1 MKMKKTTIT
10 LLMSCLLLT
19 KVSAAAANSDIS
31 PYALR
36 YMQQAQTLSAKEQNQ
51 QAIEHLLTAE
61 VSRPGDVAAISR
73 MLGILYWQSEQAEH
87 SVIALEKALNTQGLA
102 DDEQWR
108 TRRMLSSIYLTLG
121 EFRQALPHLELLTQ
135 SIPEGENAA
144 EVWLH
149 LAQAH
154 YSLEQWRETLL
165 ALEKQRKLDPKP
177 SVAVLSISLGAHAQ
191 LEQWSQVV
199 DNAKQLIALQPEKKI
214 WWMQAYS
221 GYLNLRQQKA
231 ALDILTLAQLKGIA
245 LLDSERKSLAY
256 LYASQGIYEKAAVTL
271 SQLEQADSDLELIR
285 LQAQYWQA
293 AKEWQKSLHFWHK
306 AAEIES
312 KYHWEVAVLQNQLQK
327 YQQVIASL
335 DQMENQQ
342 RFYDAQLLKVNALYR
357 LNRLEAALAL
367 AKKADAIKSST
378 QTQSWV
384 RFLSHK
390 KSETPEV

>member
-1 MKMKKTTIT
+1 MKKTTIT

-19 KVSAAAANSDIS
+19 KVSAAAPNSDIS
-31 PYALR
+31 PYTLR

-87 SVIALEKALNTQGLA
+87 SVIALEKALNALGLA

-367 AKKADAIKSST
+367 AKKADAIKSSR

>member
-19 KVSAAAANSDIS
+19 KVSAAAPNSDIS

-87 SVIALEKALNTQGLA
+87 SVIALEKALNAQGLA

-271 SQLEQADSDLELIR
+271 SQLERADSDLELIR

>member
-19 KVSAAAANSDIS
+19 KVSAAAPNSDIS

-73 MLGILYWQSEQAEH
+73 MLGILYWQSEQAQH
-87 SVIALEKALNTQGLA
+87 SVMALEKALNAQGLA

-121 EFRQALPHLELLTQ
+121 QFRQALPHLELLTQ

-154 YSLEQWRETLL
+154 YSLEQWHETLL

>member
-1 MKMKKTTIT
+1 MKKTTIT

-19 KVSAAAANSDIS
+19 KVSAAAPNSDIS

-87 SVIALEKALNTQGLA
+87 SVMALEKALNAQGLA

-121 EFRQALPHLELLTQ
+121 QFRQALPHLELLTQ

-231 ALDILTLAQLKGIA
+231 ALDILTLAQLKGIT

-306 AAEIES
+306 AAEIDS

>member
-1 MKMKKTTIT
+1 MKKTTIT

-19 KVSAAAANSDIS
+19 KVSAAAPNSDIS

-87 SVIALEKALNTQGLA
+87 SVIALEKALNAQGLA

-121 EFRQALPHLELLTQ
+121 QFPQALPHLELLTQ

-154 YSLEQWRETLL
+154 YSLERWRETLI
-165 ALEKQRKLDPKP
+165 ALETQRKLDSQP

-221 GYLNLRQQKA
+221 GYLNLRQQKS

-245 LLDSERKSLAY
+245 LLDSELKSLAY

>member
-19 KVSAAAANSDIS
+19 KVSAAAPNSDIS

-87 SVIALEKALNTQGLA
+87 SVMALEKALNAQGLA

-121 EFRQALPHLELLTQ
+121 QFRQALPHLELLTQ

-231 ALDILTLAQLKGIA
+231 ALDILTLAQLKGIT

-306 AAEIES
+306 AAEIDS

>member
-19 KVSAAAANSDIS
+19 KVSAAAPNSDIS

-87 SVIALEKALNTQGLA
+87 SVIALEKALNAQGLA

-121 EFRQALPHLELLTQ
+121 QFRQALPHLELLTQ

-245 LLDSERKSLAY
+245 LLDSELKSLAY
-256 LYASQGIYEKAAVTL
+256 LYASQGIYEKAAETL

>member
-1 MKMKKTTIT
+1 MKKTTIT

>member
-1 MKMKKTTIT
+1 MKMKKTTLT

-19 KVSAAAANSDIS
+19 KVSAAALNSDIS

-87 SVIALEKALNTQGLA
+87 SVIALEKALNAQGLA

-121 EFRQALPHLELLTQ
+121 QFRQALLHLELLTQ

>member
-1 MKMKKTTIT
+1 MKKTTIT

-19 KVSAAAANSDIS
+19 KVSAAAPNSDIS

-87 SVIALEKALNTQGLA
+87 SVIALEKALNAQGLA

-121 EFRQALPHLELLTQ
+121 QFRQALPHLELLTQ

-191 LEQWSQVV
+191 LEQWSQLV

-245 LLDSERKSLAY
+245 LLDSELKSLAY
-256 LYASQGIYEKAAVTL
+256 LYASQGIYEKAAETL

-306 AAEIES
+306 AADIES

>member
-19 KVSAAAANSDIS
+19 KVSAAAPNSDIS

-87 SVIALEKALNTQGLA
+87 SAIALEKALNAQGLA

-177 SVAVLSISLGAHAQ
+177 SLAVLSISLGAHAQ

>member
-19 KVSAAAANSDIS
+19 KVSAAAPNSDIS

-87 SVIALEKALNTQGLA
+87 SVIALEKALNAQGLA

-121 EFRQALPHLELLTQ
+121 QFRQALPHLELLTQ

-149 LAQAH
+149 LAQAY

-165 ALEKQRKLDPKP
+165 ALEKQRKLDPKA

-390 KSETPEV
+390 KSEAPEV

>member
-1 MKMKKTTIT
+1 MKKTTIT

-19 KVSAAAANSDIS
+19 KVSAAAPNSDIS

-87 SVIALEKALNTQGLA
+87 SVIALEKALNAQGLA

-121 EFRQALPHLELLTQ
+121 QFRQALPHLELLTQ

-271 SQLEQADSDLELIR
+271 SQLERADNDLELIR

>member
-87 SVIALEKALNTQGLA
+87 SVIALEKALNAQGLA

-121 EFRQALPHLELLTQ
+121 QFRQALPHLELLTQ

-199 DNAKQLIALQPEKKI
+199 GNAKQLIALQPEKKI

-221 GYLNLRQQKA
+221 GYLNLHQQKA

>member
-19 KVSAAAANSDIS
+19 KVSAAAPNSDIS

-87 SVIALEKALNTQGLA
+87 SVIALEKALNAQGLA

>member
-1 MKMKKTTIT
+1 MKKTTIT

-19 KVSAAAANSDIS
+19 KVSAAAPNSDIS

-73 MLGILYWQSEQAEH
+73 MLGILYWQSEQAQH
-87 SVIALEKALNTQGLA
+87 SVMALEKALNAQGLA

-121 EFRQALPHLELLTQ
+121 QFRQALPHLELLTQ

-231 ALDILTLAQLKGIA
+231 ALDILTLAQLKGIT
-245 LLDSERKSLAY
+245 LLDSELKSLAY

>member
-1 MKMKKTTIT
+1 MKKTTIT

-19 KVSAAAANSDIS
+19 KVSAAAPNSDIS

-87 SVIALEKALNTQGLA
+87 SVIALEKALNAQGLA

-121 EFRQALPHLELLTQ
+121 QFRQALPHLELLTQ

>member
-1 MKMKKTTIT
+1 MKKTTIT

-19 KVSAAAANSDIS
+19 KVSAAAPNSDIS

-73 MLGILYWQSEQAEH
+73 MLGILYWQSEQAQH
-87 SVIALEKALNTQGLA
+87 SVMALEKALNAQGLA

-121 EFRQALPHLELLTQ
+121 QFRQALPHLELLTQ

-231 ALDILTLAQLKGIA
+231 ALDILTLAQLKGIT
-245 LLDSERKSLAY
+245 LLDSELKSLAY

-271 SQLEQADSDLELIR
+271 SQLEQADGDLELIR

>member
-1 MKMKKTTIT
+1 MKKTTIT

-87 SVIALEKALNTQGLA
+87 SVIALEKALNAQGLA

-121 EFRQALPHLELLTQ
+121 QFRQALPHLELLTQ

-271 SQLEQADSDLELIR
+271 SQLERADSDLELIR

>member
-19 KVSAAAANSDIS
+19 KVSAAAPNSDIS

-121 EFRQALPHLELLTQ
+121 QFRQALPHLELLTQ

>member
-1 MKMKKTTIT
+1 MKKTTIT

-19 KVSAAAANSDIS
+19 KVSAAAPNSDIS

-87 SVIALEKALNTQGLA
+87 SVIALEKALNALGLA

-121 EFRQALPHLELLTQ
+121 QFRQALPHLELLTQ

>member
-1 MKMKKTTIT
+1 MKKTTIT

-19 KVSAAAANSDIS
+19 KVSAAAPNSDIS

-165 ALEKQRKLDPKP
+165 ALEKQRKLNPKP

-221 GYLNLRQQKA
+221 GYLNLHQQKA

-335 DQMENQQ
+335 DQMEDQQ

>member
-19 KVSAAAANSDIS
+19 KVSAAAPNSDIS

-87 SVIALEKALNTQGLA
+87 SVIALEKALNAQGLA

-121 EFRQALPHLELLTQ
+121 QFRQALPHLELLTQ

-231 ALDILTLAQLKGIA
+231 ALDILTLAQLKGIT
-245 LLDSERKSLAY
+245 LLDSELKSLAY

>member
-19 KVSAAAANSDIS
+19 KVSAAAPNSDIS

-73 MLGILYWQSEQAEH
+73 MLGILYWQSEQAQH
-87 SVIALEKALNTQGLA
+87 SVIALEKALNAQGLA

-121 EFRQALPHLELLTQ
+121 QFRQALPHLELLTQ

-154 YSLEQWRETLL
+154 YSLEQWHETLL
-165 ALEKQRKLDPKP
+165 TLEKQRKLDPQP

>member
-19 KVSAAAANSDIS
+19 KVSAAAPNSDIS

-87 SVIALEKALNTQGLA
+87 SVIALEKALNAQGLA

-121 EFRQALPHLELLTQ
+121 QFRQALPHLELLTQ

-271 SQLEQADSDLELIR
+271 SQLERADNDLELIR

>member
-19 KVSAAAANSDIS
+19 KVSAAAPNSDIS

-87 SVIALEKALNTQGLA
+87 SVIALEKALNALGLA

-121 EFRQALPHLELLTQ
+121 QFRQALPHLELLTQ

-154 YSLEQWRETLL
+154 YSLDQWRETLL

>member
-1 MKMKKTTIT
+1 MKKTTIT

-19 KVSAAAANSDIS
+19 KVSAAAPNSDIS

-36 YMQQAQTLSAKEQNQ
+36 YMQQAQTLSAKEQIQ

-87 SVIALEKALNTQGLA
+87 SVMALEKALNAQGLA

-121 EFRQALPHLELLTQ
+121 QFRQALPHLELLTQ

-165 ALEKQRKLDPKP
+165 ALAKQRKLDPKS
-177 SVAVLSISLGAHAQ
+177 SVAVFSISLGAHAQ

-245 LLDSERKSLAY
+245 LLDSELKSLAY

>member
-19 KVSAAAANSDIS
+19 KVSAAAPNSDIS

-87 SVIALEKALNTQGLA
+87 SVMALEKALNAQGLA

-121 EFRQALPHLELLTQ
+121 QFRQALPHLELLTQ

>member
-1 MKMKKTTIT
+1 MKKTTIT

-19 KVSAAAANSDIS
+19 KVSAAAPNSDIS

-87 SVIALEKALNTQGLA
+87 SVIALEKALNAQGLA

-121 EFRQALPHLELLTQ
+121 QFRQALPHLELLTQ

-165 ALEKQRKLDPKP
+165 ALEKQRKLAIKEWLKYHLPILVVP
-177 SVAVLSISLGAHAQ
+177 VLSKFTVA
-191 LEQWSQVV
+191 
-199 DNAKQLIALQPEKKI
+199 
-214 WWMQAYS
+214 M
-221 GYLNLRQQKA
+221 
-231 ALDILTLAQLKGIA
+231 
-245 LLDSERKSLAY
+245 SE
-256 LYASQGIYEKAAVTL
+256 G
-271 SQLEQADSDLELIR
+271 
-285 LQAQYWQA
+285 
-293 AKEWQKSLHFWHK
+293 
-306 AAEIES
+306 
-312 KYHWEVAVLQNQLQK
+312 
-327 YQQVIASL
+327 
-335 DQMENQQ
+335 
-342 RFYDAQLLKVNALYR
+342 
-357 LNRLEAALAL
+357 
-367 AKKADAIKSST
+367 
-378 QTQSWV
+378 
-384 RFLSHK
+384 
-390 KSETPEV
+390 

>member
-19 KVSAAAANSDIS
+19 KVSAAAPNSDIS

-87 SVIALEKALNTQGLA
+87 SVIALEKALNALGLA

-121 EFRQALPHLELLTQ
+121 QFRQALPHLELLTQ

>member
-19 KVSAAAANSDIS
+19 KVSAAAPNSDIS

-73 MLGILYWQSEQAEH
+73 MLGILYWQSEQAQH
-87 SVIALEKALNTQGLA
+87 SVMALEKALNAQGLA

-121 EFRQALPHLELLTQ
+121 QFRQALPHLELLTQ

-231 ALDILTLAQLKGIA
+231 ALDILTLAQLKGIT
-245 LLDSERKSLAY
+245 LLDSELKSLAY

-271 SQLEQADSDLELIR
+271 SQLEQADGDLELIR

>member
-1 MKMKKTTIT
+1 MKMKKTTTT

-19 KVSAAAANSDIS
+19 KVSAAAPNSDIS

-87 SVIALEKALNTQGLA
+87 SVMALEKALNAQGLA

-121 EFRQALPHLELLTQ
+121 QFRQALPHLELLTQ

>member
-1 MKMKKTTIT
+1 MKKTTLT

-19 KVSAAAANSDIS
+19 KVSAAALNSDIS

-87 SVIALEKALNTQGLA
+87 SVIALEKALNAQGLA

-121 EFRQALPHLELLTQ
+121 QFRQALLHLELLTQ

>member
-1 MKMKKTTIT
+1 MKKTTIT

-19 KVSAAAANSDIS
+19 KVSAAAPNSDIS

-87 SVIALEKALNTQGLA
+87 SVMALEKALNALGLA

-121 EFRQALPHLELLTQ
+121 QFRQSLPHLELLTQ

-245 LLDSERKSLAY
+245 LLDSELKSLAY

>member
-10 LLMSCLLLT
+10 LLISCLLLT

-87 SVIALEKALNTQGLA
+87 SVIALEKALNAQGLA

-121 EFRQALPHLELLTQ
+121 QFRQALPHLELLTQ

>member
-19 KVSAAAANSDIS
+19 KVSAAAPNSDIS

-87 SVIALEKALNTQGLA
+87 SVMALEKALNAQGLA

-121 EFRQALPHLELLTQ
+121 QFRQALPHLELLTQ

-231 ALDILTLAQLKGIA
+231 ALDILTLAQLKGIT

>member
-19 KVSAAAANSDIS
+19 KVSAAAPNSDIS

-165 ALEKQRKLDPKP
+165 ALEKQRKLNPKP

-221 GYLNLRQQKA
+221 GYLNLHQQKA

-335 DQMENQQ
+335 DQMEDQQ

>member
-1 MKMKKTTIT
+1 MKKTTIT
-10 LLMSCLLLT
+10 LLISCLLLT

-87 SVIALEKALNTQGLA
+87 SVIALEKALNAQGLA

-121 EFRQALPHLELLTQ
+121 QFRQALPHLELLTQ

>member
-1 MKMKKTTIT
+1 MKKTTIT

-19 KVSAAAANSDIS
+19 KVSAAAPNSDIS

-73 MLGILYWQSEQAEH
+73 MLGILYWQSEQAQH
-87 SVIALEKALNTQGLA
+87 SVIALEKALNAQGLA

-121 EFRQALPHLELLTQ
+121 QFRQALPHLELLTQ

-154 YSLEQWRETLL
+154 YSLEQWHETLL
-165 ALEKQRKLDPKP
+165 TLEKQRKLDPQP

>member
-19 KVSAAAANSDIS
+19 KVSAAAPNSDIS

-73 MLGILYWQSEQAEH
+73 MLGILYWQSEQAQH
-87 SVIALEKALNTQGLA
+87 SVMALEKALNAQGLA

-121 EFRQALPHLELLTQ
+121 QFRQALPHLELLTQ

-231 ALDILTLAQLKGIA
+231 ALDILTLAQLKGIT
-245 LLDSERKSLAY
+245 LLDSELKSLAY